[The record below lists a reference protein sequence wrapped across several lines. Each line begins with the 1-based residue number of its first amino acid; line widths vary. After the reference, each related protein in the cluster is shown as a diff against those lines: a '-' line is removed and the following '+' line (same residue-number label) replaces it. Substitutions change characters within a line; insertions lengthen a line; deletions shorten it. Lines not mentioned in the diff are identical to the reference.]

1 MSRLFLFNTKLEN
14 KFILKM
20 ICNRTYFEK
29 EDEKKI
35 NEILGDS
42 FSFLQ
47 TLKLRGVGSSRF
59 IVHSVSESLSHTI
72 NKVSDINY
80 CSIELRPSGIIVNIT
95 QQLNLFSWLI
105 PYYKL
110 VIFNSDTF
118 SIHADGSNIKIVKD
132 KNYLNNKNF
141 ISKMIKLKTKAI
153 IVD

>member
-1 MSRLFLFNTKLEN
+1 
-14 KFILKM
+14 M
-20 ICNRTYFEK
+20 ICNRTYFDK

-153 IVD
+153 IDD

>member
-1 MSRLFLFNTKLEN
+1 
-14 KFILKM
+14 M
-20 ICNRTYFEK
+20 IYNRTYSNK
-29 EDEKKI
+29 EDEREI
-35 NEILGDS
+35 NKTLGNS

-47 TLKLRGVGSSRF
+47 ILKLRGIGSSRF
-59 IVHSVSESLSHTI
+59 IVHSVSENLSHTT

-80 CSIELRPSGIIVNIT
+80 CSIELRPYGILVNIT

-118 SIHADGSNIKIVKD
+118 SIHSDGSNIKIVKD

-141 ISKMIKLKTKAI
+141 IIKMMKLKTKVKI
-153 IVD
+153 E

>member
-1 MSRLFLFNTKLEN
+1 
-14 KFILKM
+14 M
-20 ICNRTYFEK
+20 ICNRTYFDE

-47 TLKLRGVGSSRF
+47 TLNLKGVGSSRF
-59 IVHSVSESLSHTI
+59 IVHSVSDSLSHTI

-80 CSIELRPSGIIVNIT
+80 CSIELRPSGILVNIT

-118 SIHADGSNIKIVKD
+118 SIHSDGSNIKIVKD
-132 KNYLNNKNF
+132 KNYLNNKKF
-141 ISKMIKLKTKAI
+141 ISKMIKLKTKVRI
-153 IVD
+153 ID

>member
-1 MSRLFLFNTKLEN
+1 MCRLFLFNTKLEN

-20 ICNRTYFEK
+20 ICNRTYFDK

-141 ISKMIKLKTKAI
+141 ISKMIKLKTNVI

>member
-1 MSRLFLFNTKLEN
+1 
-14 KFILKM
+14 M
-20 ICNRTYFEK
+20 IYNRTYFNK
-29 EDEKKI
+29 EDEKEI
-35 NEILGDS
+35 NKTLGNS
-42 FSFLQ
+42 FSFFQ
-47 TLKLRGVGSSRF
+47 ILKLRGVGSSRF
-59 IVHSVSESLSHTI
+59 IVHSVSENLSHTI

-80 CSIELRPSGIIVNIT
+80 CSIELRPCGILVNIT

-141 ISKMIKLKTKAI
+141 ITKMMKLKTES
-153 IVD
+153 